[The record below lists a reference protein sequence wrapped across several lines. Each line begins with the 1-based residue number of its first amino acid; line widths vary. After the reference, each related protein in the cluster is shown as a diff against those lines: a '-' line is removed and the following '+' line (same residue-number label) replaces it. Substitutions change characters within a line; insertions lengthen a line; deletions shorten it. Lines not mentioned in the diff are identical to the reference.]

1 MSYVHHHYTEP
12 YSIILSPFLIALV
25 LLRTFIPVIFY
36 RCRVRVAVNFKLSA
50 ADRTLPRAKR
60 SCEFPPRSGAVRR
73 QSTSLVPEKAE
84 IRSAST
90 AAPRCAPTR
99 RNDRSTGPAQPTGD
113 AASEIR
119 DPERPCDR
127 LTG

>member
-60 SCEFPPRSGAVRR
+60 SRELPPRSGAVRR

-84 IRSAST
+84 IRSAS
-90 AAPRCAPTR
+90 AAAPPRCAPTR
-99 RNDRSTGPAQPTGD
+99 RNDRSTGPAQPTDD

-119 DPERPCDR
+119 EHPYDK